1 MKNYDQAWRRL
12 TAAAR
17 ETRDEHDTAAPYGFA
32 TRVIAEAMA
41 RPRANPR
48 ALLEKFA
55 IRGLIAAGAFSLA
68 AIAFGYSSWIN
79 EREEEAVAGDTVSE
93 ILAQS

>member
-12 TAAAR
+12 TTAAR
-17 ETRDEHDTAAPYGFA
+17 ENRDDHDTAAPYGFA
-32 TRVIAEAMA
+32 TRVVAQAMA
-41 RPRANPR
+41 RPLSDPR
-48 ALLEKFA
+48 ALFEKFA

-68 AIAFGYSSWIN
+68 AVAFGYSSWRT
-79 EREEEAVAGDTVSE
+79 EREEEMVPTDTVSE

>member
-12 TAAAR
+12 TTAAR
-17 ETRDEHDTAAPYGFA
+17 DAHDDRGTEAPYGFA
-32 TRVIAEAMA
+32 TRVAALA
-41 RPRANPR
+41 LSRPLADSR

-55 IRGLIAAGAFSLA
+55 LRGLIAAGVFSLA
-68 AIAFGYSSWIN
+68 AVAFGYSAWMN
-79 EREEEAVAGDTVSE
+79 EREDEVVSGDTVSE

>member
-17 ETRDEHDTAAPYGFA
+17 EVREENDTAMPYGFA
-32 TRVIAEAMA
+32 TRVVAEAMA
-41 RPRANPR
+41 RPLANPR

-55 IRGLIAAGAFSLA
+55 VRGLIAAGVFSLA
-68 AIAFGYSSWIN
+68 AVAFGYASWLK
-79 EREEEAVAGDTVSE
+79 EREEEVLTADTVSE
-93 ILAQS
+93 MLAQS

>member
-17 ETRDEHDTAAPYGFA
+17 DARDDSETEAPYGFA
-32 TRVIAEAMA
+32 TRVAALAMG
-41 RPRANPR
+41 RPLVNPR
-48 ALLEKFA
+48 ALFEKFA
-55 IRGLIAAGAFSLA
+55 VRGLIAAGVFSLA
-68 AIAFGYSSWIN
+68 AVAFGYSAWLN
-79 EREEEAVAGDTVSE
+79 EREEEIITGDTVSE

>member
-17 ETRDEHDTAAPYGFA
+17 DASDDRNTESPYGFA
-32 TRVIAEAMA
+32 TRVAAMA
-41 RPRANPR
+41 LGRPLVNPR
-48 ALLEKFA
+48 ALFEKFA
-55 IRGLIAAGAFSLA
+55 MRGLIAAGVFSLA
-68 AIAFGYSSWIN
+68 AVAFGYSSWLN
-79 EREEEAVAGDTVSE
+79 EREEEVVTGDTVSE